1 MADGKSTSQRF
12 QDYRPSK
19 TALFWS
25 CVACI
30 AATLIVGFAWGGWVT
45 GGSAQQMATK
55 AADTARAQV
64 AAAVCVKQF
73 MAQPK
78 AGTQLAALKQTSS
91 WQRDSFVEKGGWA
104 QIDGKT
110 YDGAADLCAQ
120 QLAQMKAPSVKEA
133 ATSDTGSV
141 AQ

>member
-25 CVACI
+25 CIACI
-30 AATLIVGFAWGGWVT
+30 AATLFVGFAWGGWVT
-45 GGSAQQMATK
+45 GGSAQQMTNK
-55 AADTARAQV
+55 AADSARAQL
-64 AAAVCVKQF
+64 AAAVCVNQF

-78 AGTQLAALKQTSS
+78 AGAQLAALKQTSS

-104 QIDGKT
+104 QIDGKS

-120 QLAQMKAPSVKEA
+120 QLAQMKAPSVQEA
-133 ATSDTGSV
+133 ATTESGAV